1 MGDTRVADELEIRNL
16 VARYADA
23 VLRLDSGDWLK
34 TWAQDGEWELLGESS
49 RGREALAA
57 RLKSLTAGLEYV
69 MQCMGGGI
77 VNVEGETA
85 RGRWTI
91 TEYAR
96 TRKGDPLF
104 TMGAYRDDYCKEG
117 GAWRF
122 QRRRFSAFYMG
133 PPDMSGTLIPVPE
146 DLAEGLEGPE

>member
-1 MGDTRVADELEIRNL
+1 MTNEILIKGGYGGRIEVRKGQLLE
-16 VARYADA
+16 
-23 VLRLDSGDWLK
+23 
-34 TWAQDGEWELLGESS
+34 
-49 RGREALAA
+49 
-57 RLKSLTAGLEYV
+57 
-69 MQCMGGGI
+69 I

-96 TRKGDPLF
+96 TRKGSPLF

-117 GAWRF
+117 GRWRF

-133 PPDMSGTLIPVPE
+133 PPDMSGTLMPVPE
-146 DLAEGLEGPE
+146 DLGEGLEDAE

>member
-1 MGDTRVADELEIRNL
+1 MPLTSTSSITSQVYCNG
-16 VARYADA
+16 
-23 VLRLDSGDWLK
+23 LRAMCHSVIETQTG
-34 TWAQDGEWELLGESS
+34 A
-49 RGREALAA
+49 ALAA

-96 TRKGDPLF
+96 TRNGDPPF

-133 PPDMSGTLIPVPE
+133 PPDMSGTLMPVPE
-146 DLAEGLEGPE
+146 DLAEGLEGLA